1 MGSAYEVLD
10 GRGARKNGV
19 CQMVVGSLCIVFNAI
34 IFILMAEEKI
44 MYLFDNEQLSGAG
57 IWGGVF
63 YIVSGSLIFV
73 ASSRRSLGYVVAA
86 LVLNVVSL
94 IMSLPHLAFMSIS
107 IMSWEREGLNGWRPR
122 HQPRLFRWEY
132 PTYVSLFR

>member
-1 MGSAYEVLD
+1 MGKTNEVLD
-10 GRGARKNGV
+10 AQRARKNGI
-19 CQMVVGSLCIVFNAI
+19 CQMVVGSLCVVLNIAI
-34 IFILMAEEKI
+34 LIISAVTWSQLRG
-44 MYLFDNEQLSGAG
+44 EQLVGAG

-122 HQPRLFRWEY
+122 DQPRLFRWEY